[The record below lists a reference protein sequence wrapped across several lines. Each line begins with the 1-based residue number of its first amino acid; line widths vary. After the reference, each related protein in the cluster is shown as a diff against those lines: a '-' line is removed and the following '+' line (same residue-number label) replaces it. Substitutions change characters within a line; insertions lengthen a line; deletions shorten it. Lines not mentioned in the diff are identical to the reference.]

1 MDLVNVGNT
10 DTKLSAPAGNYLSD
24 SIELRGLLGERL
36 VSGSQGYNRLI
47 GVAITSLSAG
57 IKSGAVRLAA
67 VPKPTIEVTAR
78 GSIKVDF
85 LLALWIDAPSFGN
98 PSGGFGFGV
107 PLKIQLVSEYII
119 DDKTGRIR
127 EHVIIES
134 RLNNVLTP
142 GDVFSRWVKG
152 LTSDPMDTSESSSVA
167 DPLEQLIGALNWVRS
182 TRNK

>member
-1 MDLVNVGNT
+1 MDLVNVGST

-85 LLALWIDAPSFGN
+85 LLALWIDAPSFG
-98 PSGGFGFGV
+98 SGGFGV
-107 PLKIQLVSEYII
+107 PLKIQLVSEYVI